1 MVRGG
6 SGLRCVSGVDICWE
20 ETLAHFAGLGA
31 FTLTGSVNL
40 VLKISRGD
48 ADGNVGGGAA
58 RAEPHIWRI
67 AM

>member
-1 MVRGG
+1 M
-6 SGLRCVSGVDICWE
+6 CWE
-20 ETLAHFAGLGA
+20 GTLAHFAGLGA

-40 VLKISRGD
+40 VLEISRSD